1 MARAPPSQPRTQR
14 SSLVSD
20 TAAPLSPRMY
30 ARPPMLPSGWG
41 HTGLRRLESVE
52 SLFHFL
58 FLNERSLR
66 GSVSCGSGWSVPCV
80 SIQLTLSQRAS
91 KGGSAPSARIR

>member
-1 MARAPPSQPRTQR
+1 
-14 SSLVSD
+14 
-20 TAAPLSPRMY
+20 MY

-58 FLNERSLR
+58 FLKNGRQKGAQR
-66 GSVSCGSGWSVPCV
+66 R
-80 SIQLTLSQRAS
+80 QRA
-91 KGGSAPSARIR
+91 